1 MSERWLGL
9 PALEVSVKVASG
21 TTASRLTGG
30 RPNIGDWPDTAREA
44 GFGLRDGDVGPLVV
58 VRGGRGFESR
68 RSARGTWRGSTRA
81 VGVR

>member
-30 RPNIGDWPDTAREA
+30 RPNIGDWPDTLGKPDSGCGTGTWALWLWSEA
-44 GFGLRDGDVGPLVV
+44 VAGSSP
-58 VRGGRGFESR
+58 RG
-68 RSARGTWRGSTRA
+68 SAR
-81 VGVR
+81 